1 MQNGQMDIREVLL
14 GFLDMN
20 EAVVKAKMKVLPSP
34 DLELAVHQLRVATK
48 KLRTVFRL
56 LGFASERGFRH
67 KREIEPLR
75 TFFRAAG
82 QLREL
87 HVHAKVLNG
96 FEEQHLAVY
105 KRLQQL
111 LADEQ
116 RFATQL
122 YMKAKK
128 QFKPKLL
135 AEPISLARDWAWKL
149 PKKEL
154 QAALSTMTLR
164 RIREIELVMPSEYD
178 PVLIHKGRILL
189 KEAMYLIGLL
199 HAAGQKED
207 FSDELLDHAKEAA
220 ELAGQWH
227 DREAFWH
234 WLKLQMRPGGPI
246 KSTDPQYRLLLQDL
260 QTQTKA
266 LVDDFRA
273 ALVPVLARLSE
284 QVEAG
289 QADA

>member
-1 MQNGQMDIREVLL
+1 MQDGQMDIREVVL
-14 GFLDMN
+14 GYLDMN

-34 DLELAVHQLRVATK
+34 DLEEAVHQLRVATK

-67 KREIEPLR
+67 KREIDALR

-82 QLREL
+82 QLREM
-87 HVHAKVLNG
+87 HVHAKVLEG
-96 FEEQHLAVY
+96 FEQQHLAVY

-111 LADEQ
+111 LSDEQ
-116 RFATQL
+116 RHATKL
-122 YMKAKK
+122 YEKAKK
-128 QFKPKLL
+128 QFKASQLTQ
-135 AEPISLARDWAWKL
+135 PISLARDWAWRL

-154 QAALSTMTLR
+154 QAALNTMTLR

-199 HAAGQKED
+199 HAASFKED
-207 FSDELLDHAKEAA
+207 FSEELLENAKAAA

-227 DREAFWH
+227 DREAFSQ

-260 QTQTKA
+260 QTQTKSLVKDFKDA
-266 LVDDFRA
+266 LK
-273 ALVPVLARLSE
+273 PVLARLSE

-289 QADA
+289 QADS